1 VLTGLP
7 TEDAACQ
14 TRSMDD
20 LRRRVR
26 ASLRAGAE
34 RAPAR
39 AHFRALGVDPAR
51 LDGPIVGV
59 ASTWTGTMP
68 CNLNHLELSSAVC
81 EGVAAAG
88 GVPLPFN
95 TIAVS
100 DNQSQGTPGM
110 RASLI
115 SREVIAD
122 SIELMTHAHDFDALV
137 CIVGC
142 DKTVPGALMALAR
155 VDKPSTVLYSGPMR
169 AGRLGGRELTIQDV
183 WEAVGAEERGLI
195 SRDELDEVEAFSCPG
210 AGTCAGHF
218 TANTMA
224 LALDC
229 LGISRI
235 GDALVP
241 ADETAERRAAA
252 ERTGRTA
259 AGLSISARTF
269 LDRRALLNAAAGIAA
284 TGGSTNGILHLLAIA
299 REAGVPLTLDDLAEI
314 GERTPVL
321 ASLVPSGRHTAETFH
336 RAGGTATLIREL
348 IAAGLVDGSAPT
360 VGGERLAEATA
371 DAAPPDGDVLFSV
384 EAPYRPGGALYVL
397 RGNLAPDGALVKA
410 AGTSRRFHSG
420 PARVFESEEACADAV
435 REGRVVAG
443 DVLVVRYEGPAGG
456 PGMREMLSITSSVV
470 GAGLGESVALVTD
483 GRFSGATR
491 GLMIGHVAPEAA
503 RGGPLAA
510 VEEGDT
516 ITIDLDRRTL
526 DVDLAPA
533 ELAARLA
540 AWAPPELPYDGGVF
554 GRYRRLVG
562 SASEGAVLR
571 NG

>member
-1 VLTGLP
+1 VDV
-7 TEDAACQ
+7 EAQ
-14 TRSMDD
+14 
-20 LRRRVR
+20 RRRAR
-26 ASLRAGAE
+26 AALRSGAE
-34 RAPAR
+34 RAGAR
-39 AHFRALGVDPAR
+39 AHFRSIGVDPDR

-68 CNLNHLELSSAVC
+68 CNLNHLDLSAAAC
-81 EGVAAAG
+81 EGVAQAG

-142 DKTVPGALMALAR
+142 DKTVPAALMAIAR
-155 VDKPSTVLYSGPMR
+155 VDKPAVVLYGGPMR
-169 AGRLGGRELTIQDV
+169 AGLHRGREVTIQDI
-183 WEAVGAEERGLI
+183 WEAVGAEERGLM
-195 SRDELDEVEAFSCPG
+195 SREELDELEAVACPG
-210 AGTCAGHF
+210 PGACAGHF

-224 LALDC
+224 VALDC
-229 LGISRI
+229 LGIAHL
-235 GDALVP
+235 GDGLVP
-241 ADETAERRAAA
+241 ADEIEAKRDAARRAGA
-252 ERTGRTA
+252 TA
-259 AGLSISARTF
+259 ARLDSTARTF

-299 REAGVPLTLDDLAEI
+299 REAGVELALDELAEV

-321 ASLVPSGRHTAETFH
+321 ASLVPSGRHTAEALH
-336 RAGGTATLIREL
+336 RAGGTATLVRTL
-348 IAAGLVDGSAPT
+348 ADAGLLDDAAPT
-360 VGGERLAEATA
+360 VSGATLAELTRGAKA
-371 DAAPPDGDVLFSV
+371 PDGDVLFPAD
-384 EAPYRPGGALYVL
+384 APYRATGALHVL
-397 RGNLAPDGALVKA
+397 RGNLAPEGALVKA
-410 AGTSRRFHSG
+410 SGTTRRFQQG
-420 PARVFESEEACADAV
+420 PARVFDCEEACTDAV
-435 REGRVVAG
+435 RAGRVAPG

-491 GLMIGHVAPEAA
+491 GFMIGHVAPEAA
-503 RGGPLAA
+503 RGGPIA
-510 VEEGDT
+510 VVEDGDP
-516 ITIDLDRRTL
+516 ITIDVDNGVLSIDVALD
-526 DVDLAPA
+526 
-533 ELAARLA
+533 ELERRLA
-540 AWAPPELPYDGGVF
+540 AWRLPELAYDTGVF

-571 NG
+571 